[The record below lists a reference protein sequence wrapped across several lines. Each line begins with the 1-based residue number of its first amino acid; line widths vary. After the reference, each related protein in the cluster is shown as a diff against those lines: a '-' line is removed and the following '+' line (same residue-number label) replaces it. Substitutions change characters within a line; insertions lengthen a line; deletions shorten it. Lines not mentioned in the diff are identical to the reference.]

1 MTLTQLE
8 QLLAAHQEKFNH
20 NSLTAFSYP
29 EQAQLMYRQ
38 DVLKALILNA
48 TNSPEMLAQWL
59 EHDKAFVEQMQ
70 KDLEN
75 E

>member
-1 MTLTQLE
+1 MTLAQLE
-8 QLLAAHQEKFNH
+8 QLLAAHQQKFNH
-20 NSLTAFSYP
+20 NSLTAYSYY
-29 EQAQLMYRQ
+29 EQAELMYRQ

-48 TNSPEMLAQWL
+48 AHSPEMLGQWL
-59 EHDKAFVEQMQ
+59 EHDKAFVEHMQ